1 MTFKHKLAR
10 RLAQLRDW
18 GMLAPIVV
26 LVACTA
32 GEPTGTSSPT
42 SETDGSIVINPRSV
56 TLETNQPVVFR
67 AYESAEVGS
76 ALVSSIEWTATGGV
90 IGTDGTYSSS
100 VTGEF
105 KVRGK
110 RKGNPR
116 SVPDTSVVIVVPPQP
131 TLESIEISPG
141 SASVGAGGQRT
152 FVATG
157 RLSDGSTVPIG
168 VTWSATGGSID
179 PGGVYTAGSAAG
191 TYRVIAQGASSPVAD
206 TSTVTVTA
214 TPTLQAVIL
223 TPDTVTVQGGTSH
236 QFATVARMSD
246 GSTGSA
252 SVTYTATGG
261 TISAAGLY
269 AAGSTA
275 GTYRVIATQAGGTF
289 ADTSRVTVQTTAA
302 VPPPSDANGE
312 LAAKADSFWH
322 SVGVNTHV
330 TYVGGSAYDRLATDF
345 KQSVRDSYIRHF
357 RDAAVVLIDGG
368 VYGPAPGA
376 DGWMEAAYGKA
387 RVLYNEVGVKFTL
400 TTVPVNNNWA
410 NLGQPANLTKLF
422 QFMPSAAIEAWEGLN
437 EHDLSGR
444 SNWAAEIRQWQQ
456 RLWNEV
462 QADPALRRSVLGP
475 SVTNCSRDETVGDLS
490 PYFDYH
496 VMHPYPGAANPQ
508 WAVDFNTP
516 CLASLNLQRKPIQAT
531 ETGYQTNFAVTYHDA
546 ISEAGEARYVPRLYL
561 VNFNAGWPR
570 SHDYELLDHSPEGF
584 GFIRP
589 DGSWKPSLTALSR
602 LLKLIADS
610 GSAYTPGRLGY
621 TLSGDQTNVK
631 RTLLQKRDGR
641 FYLALWQEVK
651 SYDFPTRQLL
661 TVAPRN
667 LTLTLAQPAAT
678 VRVYRPNQSA
688 TPIQQATAVTSV
700 SLSVSDEVLVI
711 EITR

>member
-42 SETDGSIVINPRSV
+42 SETDGAIVINPRSV
-56 TLETNQPVVFR
+56 TLETNQQVVFR

-179 PGGVYTAGSAAG
+179 PGGVYTAGSTAG
-191 TYRVIAQGASSPVAD
+191 TYRVIAEGASSPVAD

-214 TPTLQAVIL
+214 TPTVQTVVL
-223 TPDTVTVQGGTSH
+223 TPDTVTVQGGTTH
-236 QFATVARMSD
+236 QFSSVARMSD
-246 GSTGSA
+246 GSTGSI

-269 AAGSTA
+269 TAGSTA
-275 GTYRVIATQAGGTF
+275 GTYRVIATQVGSTL
-289 ADTSRVTVQTTAA
+289 ADTSRVTVPASSGT
-302 VPPPSDANGE
+302 PPPSDATGE

-330 TYVGGSAYDRLATDF
+330 TYVGGSPYDALATTY
-345 KQSVRDSYIRHF
+345 KQSVKDSWIRHF
-357 RDAAVVLIDGG
+357 RDNALVFDNS
-368 VYGPAPGA
+368 
-376 DGWMEAAYGKA
+376 GWMHAAYDKA
-387 RVLYNEVGVKFTL
+387 AVLYNEFGVRFTL
-400 TTVPVNNNWA
+400 IA
-410 NLGQPANLTKLF
+410 NTRVQDQGPFTDASHLAGLF
-422 QFMPSAAIEAWEGLN
+422 QYLPHGAVEAWEGFN
-437 EHDLSGR
+437 ERDISGR
-444 SNWAAEIRQWQQ
+444 SNWVSETRQWQQ
-456 RLWNEV
+456 TLYAWANANPTYDR
-462 QADPALRRSVLGP
+462 PVLGP
-475 SVTNCSRDETVGDLS
+475 SVTSCGAASAIGDVS
-490 PYFDYH
+490 PWFDY
-496 VMHPYPGAANPQ
+496 MNQHPYPGDNTPQ
-508 WAVDFNTP
+508 WAVDFNVP
-516 CLASLNLQRKPIQAT
+516 CNAPMNVARKPIQAT
-531 ETGYQTNFAVTYHDA
+531 ETGYQTNFAVTYHPPV
-546 ISEAGEARYVPRLYL
+546 SEAADAKYVPRMYL

-570 SHDYELLDHSPEGF
+570 SFDYELLDHSPQGF
-584 GFIRP
+584 GFIRS

-602 LLKLIADS
+602 LLRLVADS
-610 GSAYTPGRLGY
+610 GAAYTPGRLAY
-621 TLSGDQTNVK
+621 SLAGDLTNVRK
-631 RTLLQKRDGR
+631 ALLQKRDGR

-651 SYDFPTRQLL
+651 SFDGNTDQMIN
-661 TVAPRN
+661 VAPRA
-667 LTLTLAQPAAT
+667 LTLTLAQAASS
-678 VRVYRPNQSA
+678 VRVYRPNQGDA
-688 TPIQQATAVTSV
+688 PLQQASGVSTV
-700 SLSVSDEVLVI
+700 SLSVPDEVLVV